1 MSAFLSRDHV
11 IGDRGANRR
20 WDESR
25 DRNADKVMQVP
36 CRLTYLNSAG
46 RIGSELCST
55 KIFTMK
61 TLTGAHFGAI
71 QRPWEAD
78 NAPVTVLKN
87 PIFGGQYLPYFQD
100 SSVEFLRA
108 GTKLAKL
115 LADFRILTIS
125 SRTKMVAK
133 MSRFWDPQPKT
144 AKSWRNQNISLSGEN
159 LALILHFLLLE
170 HISKPIFYARKKLRK
185 FLKNCQ
191 KSP

>member
-1 MSAFLSRDHV
+1 
-11 IGDRGANRR
+11 
-20 WDESR
+20 
-25 DRNADKVMQVP
+25 
-36 CRLTYLNSAG
+36 
-46 RIGSELCST
+46 
-55 KIFTMK
+55 MK
-61 TLTGAHFGAI
+61 TLTGAHFHFGAI

-78 NAPVTVLKN
+78 NCPITVLKN

-108 GTKLAKL
+108 GTKLAKF

-144 AKSWRNQNISLSGEN
+144 AKSRRNQNISLSGEN

-185 FLKNCQ
+185 FLKNRQ